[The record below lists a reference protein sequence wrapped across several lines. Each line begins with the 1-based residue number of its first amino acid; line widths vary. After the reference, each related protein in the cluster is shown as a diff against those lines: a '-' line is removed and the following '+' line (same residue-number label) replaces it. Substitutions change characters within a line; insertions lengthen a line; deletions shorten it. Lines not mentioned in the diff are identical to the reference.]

1 MCYREGCGIV
11 PTDESMSIRNCGDA
25 YDGIS
30 LGQTIA
36 KFRGWPRDMVMQMR
50 LWHIGVAEPPC
61 EPRQIDLE
69 HLSMSYR
76 RGQPRKSMRMAMSRG
91 RTRKSRTW
99 QENIG
104 LTQYRCCRVAQY
116 GGAHS
121 AALRSALL
129 PFPASSLPRELVSG
143 RHLPL
148 PEAVG
153 WPRPPYRTTRQT
165 TCRLRGPSSLKN
177 GVRKRHYLPRF
188 KKIEQTG

>member
-1 MCYREGCGIV
+1 MYYRRGRGVV
-11 PTDESMSIRNCGDA
+11 PTDENTSIRNCGDA
-25 YDGIS
+25 YDGIR
-30 LGQTIA
+30 LGRMIA

-61 EPRQIDLE
+61 ELRQIDLE

-76 RGQPRKSMRMAMSRG
+76 RGRPRKSMTCQGSFASHD
-91 RTRKSRTW
+91 
-99 QENIG
+99 IV
-104 LTQYRCCRVAQY
+104 CRQVVQY

-148 PEAVG
+148 SEAVG
-153 WPRPPYRTTRQT
+153 WPRPPYRTAWQT
-165 TCRLRGPSSLKN
+165 TCRLRGPPSLKN
-177 GVRKRHYLPRF
+177 GVRKRHYFHHFR
-188 KKIEQTG
+188 

>member
-1 MCYREGCGIV
+1 MCYRGGRGVV
-11 PTDESMSIRNCGDA
+11 PTDESTSIRNCGDA
-25 YDGIS
+25 YDGIRP
-30 LGQTIA
+30 GRMIA

-76 RGQPRKSMRMAMSRG
+76 SGQPRKSMRMAMSRD
-91 RTRKSRTW
+91 RPRKSMTC
-99 QENIG
+99 QGSFASHDIV
-104 LTQYRCCRVAQY
+104 YRQVAQY

-153 WPRPPYRTTRQT
+153 WPRPPHRTT
-165 TCRLRGPSSLKN
+165 
-177 GVRKRHYLPRF
+177 
-188 KKIEQTG
+188 

>member
-1 MCYREGCGIV
+1 MCYRGGRGVV
-11 PTDESMSIRNCGDA
+11 PTDESTSIRNCGDA
-25 YDGIS
+25 YDGIR

-76 RGQPRKSMRMAMSRG
+76 RGRPRKSMRMAMSRG
-91 RTRKSRTW
+91 QPQKSMTC
-99 QENIG
+99 QGSFASHDIV
-104 LTQYRCCRVAQY
+104 CRQVARY

-153 WPRPPYRTTRQT
+153 WPRPPYRPPD
-165 TCRLRGPSSLKN
+165 G
-177 GVRKRHYLPRF
+177 RHGDEDIQPW
-188 KKIEQTG
+188 KTV

>member
-1 MCYREGCGIV
+1 
-11 PTDESMSIRNCGDA
+11 
-25 YDGIS
+25 
-30 LGQTIA
+30 
-36 KFRGWPRDMVMQMR
+36 MVMQMR

-61 EPRQIDLE
+61 EGHPLPRQIDLE

-76 RGQPRKSMRMAMSRG
+76 RGRPRKSMRMAMSRG
-91 RTRKSRTW
+91 QPRKHMTW

-104 LTQYRCCRVAQY
+104 LTQYRCCQVAQY

-153 WPRPPYRTTRQT
+153 RPRPPYRTAWRT

-177 GVRKRHYLPRF
+177 GVRKRHFFHRF
-188 KKIEQTG
+188 RKFKQTG

>member
-1 MCYREGCGIV
+1 MCYRGGRGVV
-11 PTDESMSIRNCGDA
+11 PTDESTSIRNCGNV
-25 YDGIS
+25 YDGIR
-30 LGQTIA
+30 LGQTIE

-61 EPRQIDLE
+61 EGHPLPRQMAKE

-76 RGQPRKSMRMAMSRG
+76 RGQPRKHM
-91 RTRKSRTW
+91 TW

-104 LTQYRCCRVAQY
+104 LTQYRYRQVMQY

-129 PFPASSLPRELVSG
+129 PFPASSLPRELVSD

-148 PEAVG
+148 SEAVC
-153 WPRPPYRTTRQT
+153 WPRPPYRTTCQT
-165 TCRLRGPSSLKN
+165 TCRLRPSSLEN
-177 GVRKRHYLPRF
+177 GVRKRHYFHHFRKF
-188 KKIEQTG
+188 KQTG

>member
-1 MCYREGCGIV
+1 MCYRGGRGIV
-11 PTDESMSIRNCGDA
+11 PPDKNTSIRNCGDA
-25 YDGIS
+25 YDGIRP
-30 LGQTIA
+30 GRMIA

-61 EPRQIDLE
+61 EPRQIAME

-76 RGQPRKSMRMAMSRG
+76 RGLPRKSMRMAMSRG
-91 RTRKSRTW
+91 QPRKHMTW

-104 LTQYRCCRVAQY
+104 LTQYRCCQVAQY
-116 GGAHS
+116 GGTHS

-153 WPRPPYRTTRQT
+153 WPRPPYRIT
-165 TCRLRGPSSLKN
+165 
-177 GVRKRHYLPRF
+177 
-188 KKIEQTG
+188 

>member
-1 MCYREGCGIV
+1 MCYRGDRGVV
-11 PTDESMSIRNCGDA
+11 PPAGSTSIRNCGYA
-25 YDGIS
+25 YDGIR
-30 LGQTIA
+30 LGRMIV
-36 KFRGWPRDMVMQMR
+36 KFRGWPRDMATQMCLCHIVM
-50 LWHIGVAEPPC
+50 AEPPC

-69 HLSMSYR
+69 HSSMSYR

-91 RTRKSRTW
+91 QPRKHMTW

-104 LTQYRCCRVAQY
+104 LTQYRCRQVMRY

-153 WPRPPYRTTRQT
+153 WPRPPYRTT
-165 TCRLRGPSSLKN
+165 
-177 GVRKRHYLPRF
+177 
-188 KKIEQTG
+188 

>member
-1 MCYREGCGIV
+1 MCYRGGRGVV
-11 PTDESMSIRNCGDA
+11 PTDESTSIRNCGDA
-25 YDGIS
+25 YDGIR

-76 RGQPRKSMRMAMSRG
+76 RGRPRKSMTCQGSFASHD
-91 RTRKSRTW
+91 
-99 QENIG
+99 IV
-104 LTQYRCCRVAQY
+104 CRQVVQY

-153 WPRPPYRTTRQT
+153 WPRPPYRTTWQT
-165 TCRLRGPSSLKN
+165 TCRLRGPPSLKN
-177 GVRKRHYLPRF
+177 GVRKRHYFHHFR
-188 KKIEQTG
+188 

>member
-1 MCYREGCGIV
+1 MCYRGGRGVV
-11 PTDESMSIRNCGDA
+11 PTDESTSIRNCGDA
-25 YDGIS
+25 YDGIR
-30 LGQTIA
+30 LGRMIA

-61 EPRQIDLE
+61 EPRQIAME

-76 RGQPRKSMRMAMSRG
+76 LVQPQKSM
-91 RTRKSRTW
+91 TW
-99 QENIG
+99 QGSVASHDIV
-104 LTQYRCCRVAQY
+104 CCQVAQY

-148 PEAVG
+148 SEAVG
-153 WPRPPYRTTRQT
+153 WPRPPYRTAWRT
-165 TCRLRGPSSLKN
+165 TCR
-177 GVRKRHYLPRF
+177 
-188 KKIEQTG
+188 

>member
-1 MCYREGCGIV
+1 MIINVLQGGGRGVV
-11 PTDESMSIRNCGDA
+11 PTDESTLIRNCGDV
-25 YDGIS
+25 YDGIR

-36 KFRGWPRDMVMQMR
+36 KFRGWPRDMAMQMR

-91 RTRKSRTW
+91 QPRKHMTW

-104 LTQYRCCRVAQY
+104 LTQYRYRQVVQY

-153 WPRPPYRTTRQT
+153 WPRPPYRTTWQT
-165 TCRLRGPSSLKN
+165 TWR
-177 GVRKRHYLPRF
+177 
-188 KKIEQTG
+188 

>member
-1 MCYREGCGIV
+1 MCYRGGRGVV
-11 PTDESMSIRNCGDA
+11 PTDESTSIRNCGDV
-25 YDGIS
+25 YDGIRA
-30 LGQTIA
+30 GQSIV

-61 EPRQIDLE
+61 EGHPLPRQIDLE

-76 RGQPRKSMRMAMSRG
+76 RGQPRKSMRMAISRG
-91 RTRKSRTW
+91 RTRKSMTC
-99 QENIG
+99 QGSFASHDIV
-104 LTQYRCCRVAQY
+104 CRQVMQY

-153 WPRPPYRTTRQT
+153 WPRPPYRTT
-165 TCRLRGPSSLKN
+165 
-177 GVRKRHYLPRF
+177 
-188 KKIEQTG
+188 